1 MTQSLLK
8 WLGYKGRKD
17 ADKQN
22 DFKKF
27 LDSLKLPYREL
38 SATDPLAITYPRIRA
53 ERLELEASNNLEKK
67 KWICLDVKQFKKV
80 VMRLNTES
88 ADVVRDYYLNLEEL
102 MFEYAEYTKTY
113 LVTQKEKEVGHM
125 MQQLAI
131 KERSE
136 EELRREQEELQT
148 QLAIKDDQLAIKDD
162 QLAIK
167 DDQLAIKDDQ
177 LAIKERSEDELRKE
191 LEDTK
196 EYTLI
201 LQEMMIKD
209 DPITR
214 TQVIYIATTALYA
227 KTNNFKV
234 GGVDDTTKLRSRLG
248 TYNTGRV
255 REDTFYYSDVFTVS
269 NYHIVEAQ
277 LKNLLGRFR
286 NKKEKEMYRM
296 HYTDIRYIVEYLCA
310 RDGEDVDDVNSR
322 LASFIANLNPRV
334 LRAIVPSPN
343 TSYITA
349 VTELKRDGTVAHTIV
364 QSGSF
369 EEAVEAYVL
378 ALSPEVKTISK
389 RKVFDDL
396 NVKKDRLVKYPIV
409 KSIVYRLRPDLKLVM
424 KC

>member
-1 MTQSLLK
+1 
-8 WLGYKGRKD
+8 
-17 ADKQN
+17 
-22 DFKKF
+22 
-27 LDSLKLPYREL
+27 LPYKEL
-38 SATDPLAITYPRIRA
+38 SATDPLAITYPRIQT
-53 ERLELEASNNLEKK
+53 ERLELEASNNLVKK

-88 ADVVRDYYLNLEEL
+88 ADMVRDYYLNLEEL
-102 MFEYAEYTKTY
+102 MFDYAEYTKMY
-113 LVTQKEKEVGHM
+113 FITQKEKEVCRM
-125 MQQLAI
+125 MH
-131 KERSE
+131 
-136 EELRREQEELQT
+136 
-148 QLAIKDDQLAIKDD
+148 

-177 LAIKERSEDELRKE
+177 LAIKERSEEELKQE
-191 LEDTK
+191 LEDAEKAREELRQELEDAK
-196 EYTLI
+196 EYTLV

-214 TQVIYIATTALYA
+214 TQVIYIATTTLYA

-234 GGVDDTTKLRSRLG
+234 GGVDDTTKLRSRLS

-255 REDTFYYSDVFTVS
+255 KEDTFYFSDVFTVS

-286 NKKEKEMYRM
+286 NKKEKEMYRL
-296 HYTDIRYIVEYLCA
+296 HYTDIRYIVDYLCA
-310 RDGEDVDDVNSR
+310 RDGEDVDEVNSR

-349 VTELKRDGTVAHTIV
+349 VTELKRDGTVAHTVV

-396 NVKKDRLVKYPIV
+396 NVKKDRLGKYPIV
-409 KSIVYRLRPDLKLVM
+409 QSAVCRLRPDLKLVT